1 MKKIFVA
8 EKKGNGS
15 IKCIM
20 VSSLGSVYTGK
31 AICSPNDDFSL
42 EKGMEIAEKRAK
54 LKQLNRIFKSTTKM
68 RKFAI
73 QKLRQV
79 ESREDKVIEKIWEL
93 EAELADL
100 CYTEADE

>member
-31 AICSPNDDFSL
+31 AVCSPNDDFSL

-54 LKQLNRIFKSTTKM
+54 LKQLNRIFKNTIKM
-68 RKFAI
+68 RKFAS
-73 QKLRQV
+73 QKLRQMKN
-79 ESREDKVIEKIWEL
+79 REDKIAEKIWEL
-93 EAELADL
+93 ETELEEL

>member
-1 MKKIFVA
+1 MKKIFVV

-54 LKQLNRIFKSTTKM
+54 LKQLNRIFENTIKM
-68 RKFAI
+68 RKFAS
-73 QKLRQV
+73 QKLRQM
-79 ESREDKVIEKIWEL
+79 ENREDKIAEKIWEL
-93 EAELADL
+93 ETELEDL
-100 CYTEADE
+100 CYTGTDE